1 MSSIPSPVPKKK
13 YVTRACDA
21 CKKRKSKCDG
31 CEPCQ
36 RCIDS
41 GLRCAYN
48 SDYKRG
54 SRRRT
59 TRSLAQNQP
68 LLTAAGGEDASA
80 GLESPSHVAAPI
92 NPNNDDRETIRID
105 HDSGDASVHAFLQK
119 VSGHLAQV
127 GRGLPRN
134 LFSKEQGGLIEDNQ
148 ASTFVLPSIETAK
161 AYFDCFFDHANTTYR
176 YLPKAEMFE
185 LLNRVYAENETVL
198 SDHTNMAIILLIMG
212 IGCIWTASWRN
223 EPLPPWKRKSER
235 FLQAGES
242 RLERSRNTFPPTLA
256 ILQAQLLKCQ
266 LEIASSQFNS
276 AWMTLGWTI
285 RLGQMIDIQREPTS
299 CSPQEAHFRKSVLYA
314 MFMVDRYLAIALG
327 RPVAMQEH
335 EITATLV
342 MELHPAVSSRLGSQ
356 EEKLWVGIVAHV
368 RLTMIMGHIV
378 TQLYPATRNTTAPT
392 EAAVAGLEKELFGWL
407 SDVPEFFHPVQNEM
421 SSREQAFYD
430 VPWIFRRQQ
439 RTIRAA
445 FFFANMLIYRDFLLR
460 EFLQQAPSTPRSG
473 QCPERVRKCVD
484 NAMAMLMLAAEFGVD
499 EFKYN
504 ATFWMTSHFIF
515 CAISILLVY
524 LALYQESDDWNTI
537 ELVVEKAMKFHR
549 KLDNSVN
556 IYAQKLLDESRAR
569 VEVLRS
575 LNSPSNTVVAHGPTP
590 DWAAVQDQQGLPCG
604 PSPRGTHGEGSP
616 GPYSAFEQHAMDTF
630 GMNNGLDMIMG
641 IGFDRAALPETF
653 GIEGIDLFQQYH

>member
-1 MSSIPSPVPKKK
+1 MGTRPSA
-13 YVTRACDA
+13 YLLIL
-21 CKKRKSKCDG
+21 G
-31 CEPCQ
+31 
-36 RCIDS
+36 
-41 GLRCAYN
+41 CAYN

-59 TRSLAQNQP
+59 SCSEPTP
-68 LLTAAGGEDASA
+68 LTAAGEDASA

-119 VSGHLAQV
+119 VSGHLAHV

-235 FLQAGES
+235 LLQAGES
-242 RLERSRNTFPPTLA
+242 RLEKSRNTFPPTLA

-327 RPVAMQEH
+327 RPIAMQEH

-342 MELHPAVSSRLGSQ
+342 MELHPTVSSRLGSQ

-378 TQLYPATRNTTAPT
+378 TQLYPATGNTTAPT
-392 EAAVAGLEKELFGWL
+392 EAAVAELEKELLGWL

-430 VPWIFRRQQ
+430 VPPGSSGV
-439 RTIRAA
+439 
-445 FFFANMLIYRDFLLR
+445 NKELY
-460 EFLQQAPSTPRSG
+460 EPRSSSPTCSFIEIFYSG
-473 QCPERVRKCVD
+473 SFYNRLPALLGPVNVPNVPEK
-484 NAMAMLMLAAEFGVD
+484 FGVD

-575 LNSPSNTVVAHGPTP
+575 LNSPRHSWRIMTESCRFPVWLVNKKRRG
-590 DWAAVQDQQGLPCG
+590 Q
-604 PSPRGTHGEGSP
+604 PR
-616 GPYSAFEQHAMDTF
+616 AIFREQHAMDTF

-641 IGFDRAALPETF
+641 VGFDRAALPETF